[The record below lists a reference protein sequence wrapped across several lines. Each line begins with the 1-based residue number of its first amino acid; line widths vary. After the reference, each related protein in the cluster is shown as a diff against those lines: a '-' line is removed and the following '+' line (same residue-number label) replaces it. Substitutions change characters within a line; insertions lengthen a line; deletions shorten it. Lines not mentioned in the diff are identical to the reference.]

1 MLQRFDVAGIRRL
14 FPIAD
19 QTLYFDSARHTPLA
33 VPVRRALERFLA
45 ESEAHAGPKSVWLD
59 RVERVREKM
68 AKLIGAR
75 PEEIAF
81 TRNTSDGLNIAA
93 NAIPFYEGDEIL
105 LNNADHPNIGSIFRY
120 RGRNG
125 LSMRSV
131 DRLSTNEGLSALVG
145 AIGPRVKAVVLS
157 HVAFDSGFRA
167 DIEMIGQHC
176 AANGA
181 YWVVDGIQSVGVL
194 PFDVDRSRISLA
206 AFGCNKG
213 LLTPPGL
220 GVMYCRSGQPQLQ
233 PLYAPAVSPT
243 SAEGD
248 GECEGDRDDAKRF
261 EYGLANLPA
270 LHALDA
276 ALDLIAGIGVAD
288 IAEHVL
294 DLGEYLSDRMAE
306 LGVGV
311 VAGGPRARR
320 SHICLLDLPGPGWQ
334 AYLADSRVRFSVE
347 RDGVRI
353 AFAMFNTRH
362 DVDRLVDLIRDR
374 LHATGDHV
382 RDGKRVE
389 DTRAN

>member
-233 PLYAPAVSPT
+233 PLYAPAVKPAC
-243 SAEGD
+243 AEGNGKRD
-248 GECEGDRDDAKRF
+248 GDRDDAKRF

>member
-59 RVERVREKM
+59 RGERVREKM

-75 PEEIAF
+75 PEEVAF
-81 TRNTSDGLNIAA
+81 TKNTSDGLNIAA
-93 NAIPFYEGDEIL
+93 NAIPFCEGDEIL

-120 RGRNG
+120 RGRGGVN
-125 LSMRSV
+125 MRSV
-131 DRLSTNEGLSALVG
+131 DRLRTSEDLDTLVG

-157 HVAFDSGFRA
+157 HVAFDSGFRS
-167 DIEMIGQHC
+167 DIEMIGQQC
-176 AANGA
+176 AETGA

-233 PLYAPAVSPT
+233 PLYAPAT
-243 SAEGD
+243 CAEGD
-248 GECEGDRDDAKRF
+248 GKREGDRDDAKRF

-276 ALDLIAGIGVAD
+276 ALDLITDIGVAD

-306 LGVGV
+306 LRVGV
-311 VAGGPRARR
+311 LAGGPRARR

-334 AYLADSRVRFSVE
+334 TYLAENRVRFSME

-353 AFAMFNTRH
+353 AFAMFNTRQ
-362 DVDRLVDLIRDR
+362 DVDQLVELIRDR
-374 LHATGDHV
+374 LHATGDYV